1 MGRPRASGTALRFCV
16 IGAGSMGSLYGG
28 LLARAGFDVTLL
40 DVWAEHVDA
49 IRREGLRLD
58 GITGDVV
65 VRVRAT
71 VRAAEVPPADV
82 ALVLTDANA
91 TAEAAAAA
99 RTLLRP
105 DGFAVTLQNGIGNV
119 EALAEALGRTRVAG
133 GLSYHSAAVR
143 GPGQV
148 SHTHAGPT
156 WLGELDGAPDA
167 PARSASRPPSG
178 PPGFA
183 PTIVDDIQGLI
194 WAKFVHNCA
203 INAICAV
210 TGLRVG
216 EISQPPGRRR
226 AADAHHRGGAR
237 GRARAGHRP
246 AGSRSHGQHQ
256 GLLPREV
263 QQALDAPARRAGQ
276 ADRDRRPQRRD
287 RQRRADGWG
296 CRRPTTRRS
305 CGSPGPWSSAC
316 GAWFTKGRPTTSGS
330 RPRPRPRPGQS
341 RRAERRREA
350 VARPARPKS
359 AHRTRGRAR
368 RGGPDRPRVTAAV
381 V

>member
-1 MGRPRASGTALRFCV
+1 MGDLHTSGMAMRFCV

-65 VRVRAT
+65 VRIRAT

-91 TAEAAAAA
+91 TVEAAAAA
-99 RTLLRP
+99 RALLRP
-105 DGFAVTLQNGIGNV
+105 KGFAVTLQNGIGNV
-119 EALAEALGRTRVAG
+119 EALAEALGRARVAG

-156 WLGELDGAPDA
+156 WLGELDGAQTLRLERLA
-167 PARSASRPPSG
+167 TALRTA
-178 PPGFA
+178 GFV
-183 PTIVDDIQGLI
+183 PTIVEDIQGLI

-216 EISQPPGRRR
+216 EISSHPGADELQTRIIEEALAVVR
-226 AADAHHRGGAR
+226 AQGVVLPEPDPMRSIKDFCRAKFNKPSMLQHVEQGKRTEIDALNGAIV
-237 GRARAGHRP
+237 RAGRQLGVP
-246 AGSRSHGQHQ
+246 T
-256 GLLPREV
+256 PYNE
-263 QQALDAPARRAGQ
+263 ALVWLTRAVEQRMRRLVHE
-276 ADRDRRPQRRD
+276 
-287 RQRRADGWG
+287 
-296 CRRPTTRRS
+296 
-305 CGSPGPWSSAC
+305 GSPDYARLEAEAKTKTESA
-316 GAWFTKGRPTTSGS
+316 R
-330 RPRPRPRPGQS
+330 
-341 RRAERRREA
+341 
-350 VARPARPKS
+350 
-359 AHRTRGRAR
+359 
-368 RGGPDRPRVTAAV
+368 
-381 V
+381 

>member
-1 MGRPRASGTALRFCV
+1 MGELGASGTALRFCV

-49 IRREGLRLD
+49 IRQQGLRLD
-58 GITGDVV
+58 GITGEVV

-71 VRAAEVPPADV
+71 VRAADVPPADV

-119 EALAEALGRTRVAG
+119 EALAEALGRPRVAG

-143 GPGQV
+143 GPGHV

-156 WLGELDGAPDA
+156 WLGELDGTRTPRVERLATA
-167 PARSASRPPSG
+167 LRTA
-178 PPGFA
+178 GFA
-183 PTIVDDIQGLI
+183 PTIVDDIEGLI
-194 WAKFVHNCA
+194 WAKFIHNCA

-216 EISQPPGRRR
+216 EISSHPGADELQTRIIEEALAVVRAQGIVLPELDPMGSIKAFCRVKFNKPSMLQHVEQGKRTEIDALNGAIVTAGRRLGVPTPYNESLVWLTR
-226 AADAHHRGGAR
+226 AVEQRMRRLVHEGPPDYVRLETEAQAKTRTESAR
-237 GRARAGHRP
+237 
-246 AGSRSHGQHQ
+246 
-256 GLLPREV
+256 
-263 QQALDAPARRAGQ
+263 
-276 ADRDRRPQRRD
+276 
-287 RQRRADGWG
+287 
-296 CRRPTTRRS
+296 
-305 CGSPGPWSSAC
+305 
-316 GAWFTKGRPTTSGS
+316 
-330 RPRPRPRPGQS
+330 
-341 RRAERRREA
+341 
-350 VARPARPKS
+350 
-359 AHRTRGRAR
+359 
-368 RGGPDRPRVTAAV
+368 
-381 V
+381 